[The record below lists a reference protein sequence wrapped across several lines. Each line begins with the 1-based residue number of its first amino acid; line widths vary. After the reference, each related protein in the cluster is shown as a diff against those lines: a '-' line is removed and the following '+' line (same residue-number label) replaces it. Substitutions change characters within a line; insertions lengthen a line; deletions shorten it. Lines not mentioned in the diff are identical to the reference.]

1 MSETIYSCI
10 SQQAEKSPEKQALVA
25 LRRPSLSYA
34 QLSDHIDTVV
44 NTLNRFGVG
53 RNDRVAIVLPHGPEL
68 STACL
73 AVMAGAV
80 AAPLNPE
87 HKAAECDAF
96 LTDLKPKFL
105 LTGKDQPSPARTAA
119 QGMGIPILELR
130 MEDGAAT
137 GLFELNTDV
146 KPSPTRCGGF
156 AEADDA
162 ALLLHTSGTTAKP
175 RTVLLTQRNLS
186 TSAGNLST
194 SLQLSENDCCLHLMP
209 LFHIGGLIDVLAAP
223 LTVGGSVVCT
233 SGFSA
238 PEFFNCLEFFRPTW
252 TQAVP
257 TMIQEILKCADDH
270 RDVVNNH
277 SLRLIR
283 SVSAPLP
290 IPVMEAF
297 ERVFNIPVIEIYGM
311 TETAGLIASNPLP
324 DAARKPGSVGLPA
337 GPDVAV
343 VDELG
348 TPLPAMETGEVV
360 VRGSNVMTG
369 YENDPNANA
378 NTFFQLGFRTG
389 DQGYLDADG
398 YLFLTGRIKEIINRG
413 GEKIS
418 PSEVDDVLQSHP
430 SVAEA
435 ATFAMPS
442 ELLGEDVAAAVV
454 PVQGATLSKQELIE
468 FLRPRLAYFKV
479 PRTIHFVDE
488 IPKTR
493 GGKLQRTKLAK
504 TLGMVENHPDEP
516 KRAYTAAQSLV
527 GRTFTDM
534 WSRLLKVEKVGVD
547 DDFFDLGGDSLKAAS
562 FINELHHKWGE
573 TVYVSALFDAPSIAE
588 FEKYMGIHHPELIMK
603 ILGQTVNP
611 GDRYSEGKVDP
622 TKVSAFRS
630 SIARVAGAGGA
641 PSPEKNRPAIFI
653 LSPPRSGSTLLR
665 AILGGNDKL
674 FAPPELYLLSFD
686 NLTDRKAWFS
696 GSQRFQLEGYVRSIM
711 QARNDSLEQAE
722 ELVEDFE
729 RQQLSTQDC
738 FRHMQEWIGDRVL
751 VDKTPY
757 YASHMET
764 LHRAEEYFHDPIYV
778 HLLRHPYGMIRSFE
792 EAKLEQLWYPRMV
805 GTDVARHTACPY
817 QRREL
822 AEMIWMIL
830 HENILSFLEGI
841 PQQRKVRL
849 KFEDLV
855 GNPRDTVGNLCKF
868 LDIDL
873 QTAMLK
879 PHQNTQ
885 KRMTDGIHPESR
897 MIGDMKFHQHKKI
910 DSNAA
915 DLWKHHYQT
924 DFLSDETW
932 KIAATL
938 GYDQTIAKS
947 KGRTEFEI

>member
-1 MSETIYSCI
+1 M
-10 SQQAEKSPEKQALVA
+10 A

-34 QLSDHIDTVV
+34 QLCSHIESVV
-44 NTLNRFGVG
+44 DTLNRVGVG

-73 AVMAGAV
+73 AIIAGAV

-87 HKAAECDAF
+87 LKATECESF
-96 LTDLKPKFL
+96 LADLKPKLL
-105 LTGKDQPSPARTAA
+105 LTGEGQLSVARTAA
-119 QGMGIPILELR
+119 QAMGIPILELSVG
-130 MEDGAAT
+130 DGVAT
-137 GLFELNTDV
+137 GLFDLSTDME
-146 KPSPTRCGGF
+146 PSPVRCGGL

-175 RTVLLTQRNLS
+175 RTVLLTQRNLRA
-186 TSAGNLST
+186 SADNLST

-257 TMIQEILKCADDH
+257 TMIQEILKCANDH
-270 RDVVNNH
+270 RDIVCNN
-277 SLRLIR
+277 SLRLMR

-290 IPVMEAF
+290 IPVMEEF
-297 ERVFNIPVIEIYGM
+297 ERVFNIPVIEMYGM

-324 DAARKPGSVGLPA
+324 DAIRKPGSVGLPA
-337 GPDVAV
+337 GQEVAV
-343 VDELG
+343 VDEHG
-348 TPLPAMETGEVV
+348 SPLPAMKVGEFV
-360 VRGSNVMTG
+360 VRGNNVMAG
-369 YENDPNANA
+369 YENDPNA

-389 DQGYLDADG
+389 DRGYLDADG

-454 PVQGATLSKQELIE
+454 LVQGATLSKQDLIK
-468 FLRPRLAYFKV
+468 FLGPRLAYFKV

-493 GGKLQRTKLAK
+493 GGKLQRTKLAQ
-504 TLGMVENHPDEP
+504 TLGVIEKHAE
-516 KRAYTAAQSLV
+516 KKKLSYTAAQSV
-527 GRTFTDM
+527 AGKIFSEM
-534 WSRLLKVEKVGVD
+534 WSRLLKVKKVGID

-588 FEKYMGIHHPELIMK
+588 FEKYMEIHHPELIAK

-622 TKVSAFRS
+622 AKVSAFRN
-630 SIARVAGAGGA
+630 SIARVAGTGGA
-641 PSPEKNRPAIFI
+641 PSPKKNRPAIFI

-686 NLTDRKAWFS
+686 NLADRKAWFS

-711 QARNDSLEQAE
+711 QARNDSLEQAQG
-722 ELVEDFE
+722 LVESFE
-729 RQQLSTQDC
+729 QQPLSTQDC
-738 FRHMQEWIGDRVL
+738 FRHMQEWIGDRIL
-751 VDKTPY
+751 VDKTPF

-764 LHRAEEYFHDPIYV
+764 LHRAEEYFHDPIYI

-792 EAKLEQLWYPRMV
+792 EAKLEQLWFPRMV
-805 GTDVARHTACPY
+805 GTDVARNAPCPY

-841 PQQRKVRL
+841 PQQRKYRL

-855 GNPRDTVGNLCKF
+855 GNPRDTVGNLCQF

-873 QTAMLK
+873 HKAMLN

-910 DSNAA
+910 DSDAA

-932 KIAATL
+932 RIAATL

-947 KGRTEFEI
+947 QGRTEFEI